1 MNSDNVGY
9 ALSVLPFLPYSKAVA
24 KSVLSHSAS
33 LSLGLLAFI
42 ASKHRKGDPTMRTP
56 DVNDYM
62 IAYPL
67 AVPLWVAG
75 FVYLLFN
82 LAADG
87 LLNPLLVMLLFVFW
101 LRLYQHSF
109 TVLCEHSSRVTTT
122 NEEKEALPC
131 PQLVKI

>member
-1 MNSDNVGY
+1 
-9 ALSVLPFLPYSKAVA
+9 
-24 KSVLSHSAS
+24 
-33 LSLGLLAFI
+33 
-42 ASKHRKGDPTMRTP
+42 MRTP

-75 FVYLLFN
+75 FVYLFFG

-87 LLNPLLVMLLFVFW
+87 LLNPLLVMLLFAFW
-101 LRLYQHSF
+101 LRLYQHSL
-109 TVLCEHSSRVTTT
+109 TLLCEHASRETTT
-122 NEEKEALPC
+122 DERKEALSC

>member
-1 MNSDNVGY
+1 MSGQDLFDSLAVSS
-9 ALSVLPFLPYSKAVA
+9 LILPYGKAAGKYLWQV
-24 KSVLSHSAS
+24 SF
-33 LSLGLLAFI
+33 GLVAFI
-42 ASKHRKGDPTMRTP
+42 VSKHLKGDPTMRTP

-67 AVPLWVAG
+67 LVPLWVAG
-75 FVYLLFN
+75 FVYLFFN

-87 LLNPLLVMLLFVFW
+87 LLNPLLVMLLFAFW

-109 TVLCEHSSRVTTT
+109 TVLCEHSSREATT

-131 PQLVKI
+131 IQLVKT